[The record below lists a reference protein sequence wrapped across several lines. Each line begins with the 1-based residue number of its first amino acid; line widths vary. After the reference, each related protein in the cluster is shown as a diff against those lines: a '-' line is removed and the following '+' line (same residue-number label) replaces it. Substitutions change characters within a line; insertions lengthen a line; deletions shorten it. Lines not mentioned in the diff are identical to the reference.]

1 MQCWSQGGMS
11 MKRKLGN
18 LTYAAPILLL
28 IGCAGAKIA
37 DQTQAAPLSNTRPT
51 TIAVYPFT
59 VDPSIVS
66 LNSGIGAKI
75 YRSVSDENV
84 EAKQLK
90 LAVEV
95 AESMCQ
101 QVASDLRN
109 KGYTATCWK
118 RGTPIYGDNVML
130 LDGQFTTLSEGNRL
144 RRMVIGLGAG
154 ATVLDTNV
162 QVSQRRA
169 EASRQ
174 VLAFTT
180 HADSGKMPGAGITGP
195 AGAAAGGAAAAASL
209 GANVAAAGVK
219 THTSS
224 FDYLTDKTSEE
235 IVDSLNQY
243 YSQQGWKS

>member
-1 MQCWSQGGMS
+1 MDGRWRRAG
-11 MKRKLGN
+11 
-18 LTYAAPILLL
+18 YAAFVLLL
-28 IGCAGAKIA
+28 TGCAGAKVA
-37 DQTQAAPLSNTRPT
+37 DETQAAPLSNAQPT
-51 TIAVYPFT
+51 AIAVYPFT

-66 LNSGIGAKI
+66 LNSGLGARV
-75 YRSVSDENV
+75 YRSVSGEDTGAE
-84 EAKQLK
+84 QLK
-90 LAVEV
+90 LATEV

-101 QVASDLRN
+101 QVASDLRT

-118 RGTPIYGDNVML
+118 RGTPIYGGDVL
-130 LDGQFTTLSEGNRL
+130 ILDGQFTTLSEGNRF

-154 ATVLDTNV
+154 ATVLDTSV
-162 QVSQRRA
+162 QVNQRRDQA
-169 EASRQ
+169 ARQ

-224 FDYLTDKTSEE
+224 FDYLTDKTSAQ

-243 YSQQGWKS
+243 YSQQGWKANPS